1 VGYALVG
8 FEEFF
13 HVFNQTNHNQFRIDN
28 LIAGLIML
36 FR

>member
-13 HVFNQTNHNQFRIDN
+13 HVFNQTNHNQIVMN
-28 LIAGLIML
+28 KAILGLVC
-36 FR
+36 